1 MTMKLKSGI
10 KIYGENLEDV
20 LEINSGLVHH
30 SKQEPVEIV
39 FKDIRFKAQYE
50 PNAHLAKRDW
60 RKLSDQELSTVKG
73 DHSNKKDYNSVFI
86 GEIPE
91 KLKNIFQKL
100 NLHSATS
107 DGDAFQKFVENKD
120 LVQELN
126 THLNGVLDEISL
138 APYRFMSVATNYPNS
153 EVVSLNK
160 RKLPENYTFK
170 DIRFIGVHKDSSKDM
185 TLHTCYQ
192 YGNRFTINLG
202 EQPRYFLFVN
212 LTMKQAHNMLKE
224 KEELK
229 DVVITNENI
238 TDYFL
243 KYYPGYPVL
252 KVKQEP
258 YQFYIAPTDNCF
270 HDGTTIG
277 NTTIDVVM
285 TYLGKFCI

>member
-1 MTMKLKSGI
+1 MKLKSGI

-20 LEINSGLVHH
+20 LEINSGCVHH

-39 FKDIRFKAQYE
+39 FRDIKFKAQYE

-60 RKLSDQELSTVKG
+60 RRLSEQELDTLKG
-73 DHSNKKDYNSVFI
+73 DHINKKDYNSVFI

-91 KLKNIFQKL
+91 ELKGMFHKL

-107 DGDAFQKFVENKD
+107 DDDAFQKFIENKE
-120 LVQELN
+120 LVLELN

-138 APYRFMSVATNYPNS
+138 APYRFMSIATNYPNS

-192 YGNRFTINLG
+192 YGNRFTVNLG

-212 LTMKQAHNMLKE
+212 LTMKQVYNMLKE

-229 DVVITNENI
+229 SAEITNENI
-238 TDYFL
+238 TGYFL
-243 KYYPGYPVL
+243 EHYPDYPVI
-252 KVKQEP
+252 KMKQEP

-277 NTTIDVVM
+277 NTAIDVVM

>member
-1 MTMKLKSGI
+1 MKLKSGI
-10 KIYGENLEDV
+10 KIYGKNLDNV
-20 LEINSGLVHH
+20 LEINSGVVHH
-30 SKQEPVEIV
+30 SEQEPVEIV
-39 FKDIRFKAQYE
+39 FNDIKFKAQYE

-60 RKLSDQELSTVKG
+60 RKLSAQELHVIKG
-73 DHSNKKDYNSVFI
+73 DHVNKKDYNSIFI

-91 KLKNIFQKL
+91 ELKEIFNKL
-100 NLHSATS
+100 NLHSAVS
-107 DGDAFQKFVENKD
+107 DNDAVQKFVENKEV
-120 LVQELN
+120 VQELN
-126 THLNGVLDEISL
+126 SHLNTLLEEISL
-138 APYRFMSVATNYPNS
+138 APYKFMSIATNYPNS

-170 DIRFIGVHKDSSKDM
+170 DIRYIGVHKDSSKDM

-202 EQPRYFLFVN
+202 EQTRYFLFIN
-212 LTMKQAHNMLKE
+212 LTMKQAYNMLKE

-229 DVVITNENI
+229 NIEIINENI

-243 KYYPGYPVL
+243 KYYPDYPMI

-270 HDGTTIG
+270 HDGTTMG
-277 NTTIDVVM
+277 NTAIDVVI
-285 TYLGKFCI
+285 TYLGKFCM

>member
-20 LEINSGLVHH
+20 LEINSGVAHH
-30 SKQEPVEIV
+30 SKHEPVEIV
-39 FKDIRFKAQYE
+39 FRDIKFKAQYE

-60 RKLSDQELSTVKG
+60 RKLSEQELETITG
-73 DHSNKKDYNSVFI
+73 DHVNKKDYNSVFI

-91 KLKNIFQKL
+91 ELKEMFHKL

-107 DGDAFQKFVENKD
+107 DSDAFQKFIENKE

-126 THLNGVLDEISL
+126 THLNDVLDEISM
-138 APYRFMSVATNYPNS
+138 APYRFMSIATNYPNS

-160 RKLPENYTFK
+160 RKLPENYTFN
-170 DIRFIGVHKDSSKDM
+170 DIHFIGVHKDSSKDM

-202 EQPRYFLFVN
+202 EQPRYFLFIN
-212 LTMKQAHNMLKE
+212 LTMKQACNMLKE

-229 DVVITNENI
+229 DVEITNENI

-243 KYYPGYPVL
+243 KHYPTYPVI
-252 KVKQEP
+252 KMRQNP

-277 NTTIDVVM
+277 NTAIDVVM